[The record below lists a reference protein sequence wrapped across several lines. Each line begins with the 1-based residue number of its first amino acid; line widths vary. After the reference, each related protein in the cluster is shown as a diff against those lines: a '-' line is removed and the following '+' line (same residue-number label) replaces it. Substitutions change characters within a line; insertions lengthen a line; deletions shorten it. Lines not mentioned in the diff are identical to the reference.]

1 MVDVRNADGYYD
13 LKFYSSSP
21 VTDVEI
27 VGFNSQLD
35 ATAAGVNFIYPGE
48 GSRIPGVFF
57 VDKNNQRKEVS
68 ANNPNGDSGGNDKVE
83 VEFDHSVTNG
93 GIRLIST
100 NPINVTKRYITL
112 KVTSADGLVKYVVV
126 EQYPLEYIQ
135 PIAGYYSYRDDF
147 KSSGVTPNGAP
158 CHWEMVFNTAGNST
172 RDDEMPTTNGYFT
185 SKIYTNGSC
194 YYYEFVKEWFGN
206 RYNAERGR
214 NSNNS
219 NNMMYFVTLTQTNTD
234 YKIAH
239 PLTEERADWDNQT
252 VIVSSEENDK
262 LVSPAFMLASQL
274 GAVLS
279 AQISGW
285 TEARK
290 HCAYYVETYQ
300 GKNGQTVVLDDWR
313 LPTSEEIKVIIKYQ
327 DDPNA
332 DDVMDNVLGGQYY
345 YVGWQGANNGNG
357 NALVN
362 PNNNEGT
369 FIRCIRDVKPTDE
382 FMKSNN

>member
-1 MVDVRNADGYYD
+1 
-13 LKFYSSSP
+13 
-21 VTDVEI
+21 
-27 VGFNSQLD
+27 
-35 ATAAGVNFIYPGE
+35 
-48 GSRIPGVFF
+48 
-57 VDKNNQRKEVS
+57 
-68 ANNPNGDSGGNDKVE
+68 
-83 VEFDHSVTNG
+83 
-93 GIRLIST
+93 
-100 NPINVTKRYITL
+100 
-112 KVTSADGLVKYVVV
+112 
-126 EQYPLEYIQ
+126 
-135 PIAGYYSYRDDF
+135 
-147 KSSGVTPNGAP
+147 
-158 CHWEMVFNTAGNST
+158 
-172 RDDEMPTTNGYFT
+172 
-185 SKIYTNGSC
+185 
-194 YYYEFVKEWFGN
+194 
-206 RYNAERGR
+206 
-214 NSNNS
+214 
-219 NNMMYFVTLTQTNTD
+219 MMYFVTLTQTNTD